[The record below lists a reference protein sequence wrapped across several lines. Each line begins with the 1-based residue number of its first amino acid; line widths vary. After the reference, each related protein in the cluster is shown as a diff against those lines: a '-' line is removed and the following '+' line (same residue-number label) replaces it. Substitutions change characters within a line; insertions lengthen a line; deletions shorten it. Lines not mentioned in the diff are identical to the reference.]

1 MIIESRNLKPPRRRY
16 RAMAPAIVL
25 FGLLPFLHGC
35 PEELC
40 IQSQESPSTEG
51 NCEPGLGGMKCVQEI
66 ADNSITSTYVR
77 GVDFFSSTVEI
88 DLEWCPDAE
97 CSDASSGRAIQVVFV
112 LNEDEVPNADPIGFV
127 ANCQN
132 RFVRET
138 VENVQEIIIQ
148 KAPNLSDENTECNGN
163 EFPDAFAIWE
173 ICPPGNFPD

>member
-1 MIIESRNLKPPRRRY
+1 MCINNRTLT
-16 RAMAPAIVL
+16 PARLRCPAKTSAGLIL
-25 FGLLPFLHGC
+25 GLLPLLHGC
-35 PEELC
+35 EGELC
-40 IQSQESPSTEG
+40 IQSTESPSTVG
-51 NCEPGLGGMKCVQEI
+51 SCEPGFGGQVCVQEI
-66 ADNSITSTYVR
+66 ADNAITSTYVR

-88 DLEWCPDAE
+88 DLEWCPDAD
-97 CSDASSGRAIQVVFV
+97 CSDATSGRALHVIFV

-148 KAPNLSDENTECNGN
+148 KAPNLSDENVACSGN
-163 EFPDAFAIWE
+163 TFPDAYARWE